1 MPSQVA
7 DDLWHEFILYTRAYD
22 EFCQNAFGQFL
33 HHTPAAALDPLQ
45 KASNAGLR
53 RVWWHACKLDQIDP
67 QKPQRLPVLFA
78 LDGDLNIANGFR
90 YDPDCEALRQADQP
104 AGYCGGDFASLSIDG
119 STDGF
124 GDGGGDGDGG
134 GCGGD

>member
-1 MPSQVA
+1 
-7 DDLWHEFILYTRAYD
+7 
-22 EFCQNAFGQFL
+22 
-33 HHTPAAALDPLQ
+33 
-45 KASNAGLR
+45 
-53 RVWWHACKLDQIDP
+53 LDQIDP

-90 YDPDCEALRQADQP
+90 YDPDFEALRQADQP